1 MMNALPYQDYSI
13 YFWLCTGGVFLAVEV
28 LGANG
33 YLLWSAVAA
42 IITGFLVWI
51 FPVGWQWQGVLF
63 SSITIIVLFLWD
75 KWFRLSK
82 NENDEPFLNKRSRQF
97 IGRRF
102 VLESTLVNCSGR
114 VRVNDSMWPVRASTN
129 IESGIEV
136 EVFAVDGITLLIREF
151 NCSYKESKEVKE

>member
-1 MMNALPYQDYSI
+1 MINTVLYQDYSI
-13 YFWLCTGGVFLAVEV
+13 YFWLCTGGVLLAIEV
-28 LGANG
+28 VGANG

-42 IITGFLVWI
+42 IITGFLVWF

-82 NENDEPFLNKRSRQF
+82 KENTEPFLNKRNSQF

-102 VLESTLVNCSGR
+102 VLESTLINCSGS
-114 VRVNDSMWPVRASTN
+114 VRVNDSIWPVRASRN

-151 NCSYKESKEVKE
+151 NCAHTEDKEGSE

>member
-1 MMNALPYQDYSI
+1 MLNAVLYQDYSI

-28 LGANG
+28 VGANG

-42 IITGFLVWI
+42 IITGFLVWL

-82 NENDEPFLNKRSRQF
+82 NENTESLLNKRNSQF

-114 VRVNDSMWPVRASTN
+114 VRVNDSIWPVRANCN

-151 NCSYKESKEVKE
+151 NCVYKEDREGSE